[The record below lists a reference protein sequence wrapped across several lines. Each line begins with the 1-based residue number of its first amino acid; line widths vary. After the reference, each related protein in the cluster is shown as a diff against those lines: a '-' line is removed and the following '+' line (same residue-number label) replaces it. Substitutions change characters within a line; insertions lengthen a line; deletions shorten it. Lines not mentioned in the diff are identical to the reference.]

1 MLHNLEPAG
10 FDRNAI
16 DVVVISHFH
25 PDHVNGLLA
34 ADIERVCT
42 HSSFRKRGFARA
54 VIQECL
60 DRLRDMGMR
69 SAYITGYSSEAI
81 ALYGSL
87 GALDEQQS
95 FIYEMAA
102 S

>member
-1 MLHNLEPAG
+1 MAEDGRFVAG
-10 FDRNAI
+10 CEALIDARNG
-16 DVVVISHFH
+16 V
-25 PDHVNGLLA
+25 

-42 HSSFRKRGFARA
+42 HSRFRRRGFARA

-60 DRLRDMGMR
+60 DRLRDMGMCR
-69 SAYITGYSSEAI
+69 AYMTGYSPEAI

-87 GALDEQQS
+87 GAAEESKS
-95 FIYEMAA
+95 FIYEAAA